1 MKITLE
7 KKESEEIF
15 FNALCNGLGY
25 VTGYGLEL
33 DYNTEEYAKAKEKLK
48 ADGSSPCFEDVLM
61 QILRDGGSLTLVDIE
76 CEGEYTSTVTLKE
89 VHERVEKTPADHL
102 MDMINEEDDACT
114 ADVVIQSVFFEDI
127 IFG

>member
-61 QILRDGGSLTLVDIE
+61 QILHDGGSLTLVDIE